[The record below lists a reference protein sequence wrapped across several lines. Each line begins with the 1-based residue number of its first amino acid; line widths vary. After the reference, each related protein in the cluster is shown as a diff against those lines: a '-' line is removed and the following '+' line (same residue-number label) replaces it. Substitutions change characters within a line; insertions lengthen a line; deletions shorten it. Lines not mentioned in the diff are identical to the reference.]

1 MSKLNVGVVGVVGS
15 VVVYMMWEIH
25 GVLVSL
31 VETIARVSE
40 VVR

>member
-1 MSKLNVGVVGVVGS
+1 MSKLNGGVVGVVGS
-15 VVVYMMWEIH
+15 VLVYMMWEIH

-31 VETIARVSE
+31 VDTLARVGE